1 MALLVYQQ
9 NLITFQ
15 AKPLN
20 CWWRE
25 PCVSIAVWEY
35 FLPWVGVTTPTYIES
50 LALRLRN
57 KHIKCNQRLWGN
69 WNWINIILLVC
80 CCTAIGIHSS
90 DCISVGYS
98 ESILWFTIN
107 KYVLL
112 DRPRKPRLI
121 L

>member
-50 LALRLRN
+50 LVLCVTATRM
-57 KHIKCNQRLWGN
+57 IKEQTSNVTRDFGVTE
-69 WNWINIILLVC
+69 I
-80 CCTAIGIHSS
+80 
-90 DCISVGYS
+90 
-98 ESILWFTIN
+98 E
-107 KYVLL
+107 
-112 DRPRKPRLI
+112 
-121 L
+121 